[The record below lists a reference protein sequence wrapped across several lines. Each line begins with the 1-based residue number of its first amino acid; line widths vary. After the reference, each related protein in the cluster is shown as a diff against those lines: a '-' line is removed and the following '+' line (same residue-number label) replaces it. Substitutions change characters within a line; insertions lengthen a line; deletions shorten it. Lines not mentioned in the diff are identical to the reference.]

1 MSDSL
6 LDQEVEGDPFEFDRP
21 PQVVLGI
28 SCGTE
33 GSAAALVADGT
44 VVAAA
49 QEDRFTRV
57 PRDRSM
63 PVHALTSCLA
73 TAGLSVADVGAV
85 AYFEK
90 PLNVLGRQITAQ
102 RAQGPSGWWRFA
114 RDTPSSLSA
123 QLGIGRRVQSMLR
136 AAGATDDVPVRYLDH
151 QRSHAAAAYYPSPFD
166 HAAVLVVDGIGQWA
180 TASVG
185 RGDDHSLQV
194 LDELRYPDSVG
205 AVVSFLTGY
214 LGFEPGRDEWNVMAL
229 SAYGEATYLDA
240 LRDLALVLADGSMDV
255 AAARLGWFDQSATR
269 RRELHQLLGGAPR
282 QPGAEL
288 TRRDADL
295 AASVQHLLEE
305 AVVTTVRHVHDVT
318 GVQDLCMAGDVARNC
333 VSNGRILW
341 TTPFDRLW
349 VNPAPGDV
357 GSAVGAALELWHGVD
372 GHHRK
377 VAVPDGM
384 SGAFLGPRALPAE
397 VGAWVEAGDL
407 SAQRFDSDEALAQE
421 VAQRLAAG
429 SLVGWFSGRM
439 EFGPHT
445 LGHRAVLADPR
456 RNDVR
461 RRLDGGATGYD
472 ELVPLTA
479 AVLAD
484 QAREWFKVHGVSPY
498 LSQAADVELS
508 RLVAYGTEPD
518 GLRDRARLSRSQ
530 IPAVTHVDGT
540 AYVQTVDQMRNP
552 ELHRV
557 LTAFHEQ
564 TECAVLA
571 TLPLALEGETVAT
584 SPEDALRVA
593 TAAGLDVLVVERHL
607 FVLNDVID
615 LSGLLGPQGGGDV

>member
-1 MSDSL
+1 M
-6 LDQEVEGDPFEFDRP
+6 LDQEVEGDPFDFDRP
-21 PQVVLGI
+21 PKVVLGI

-33 GSAAALVADGT
+33 GSAAALVADGV

-57 PRDRSM
+57 LRDRSM
-63 PVHALTSCLA
+63 PVHALTSCLSA
-73 TAGLSVADVGAV
+73 AGLSVDDVAAV

-90 PLNVLGRQITAQ
+90 PLNVLGRQVTTQ
-102 RAQGPSGWWRFA
+102 RAQGPRGLVSFA
-114 RDTPSSLSA
+114 CDTPGSLGS
-123 QLGIGRRVQSMLR
+123 QLGVRRRVRTMLR
-136 AAGATDDVPVRYLDH
+136 SVGATAEVPVRFLDH

-185 RGDDHSLQV
+185 RGDDHSLQI

-214 LGFEPGRDEWNVMAL
+214 LGFEPGCDEWNVMAL
-229 SAYGEATYLDA
+229 SAYGSAVYLDS
-240 LRDLALVLADGSMDV
+240 LRDLALVLGDGSVDV
-255 AAARLGWFDQSATR
+255 AAARLGWYDQSATR
-269 RRELHQLLGGAPR
+269 RRELHRLLGGPPR

-288 TRRDADL
+288 TQRDADL

-333 VSNGRILW
+333 VANGRILW

-377 VAVPDGM
+377 VVVPDGM
-384 SGAFLGPRALPAE
+384 SGSFLGPRALPAE
-397 VGAWVEAGDL
+397 VDSWVELGGL
-407 SAQRFDSDEALAQE
+407 GAQRFDSDEELAQE
-421 VAQRLAAG
+421 VARRLAAG
-429 SLVGWFSGRM
+429 SLVGWFGGRM
-439 EFGPHT
+439 EFGPHA

-456 RNDVR
+456 RTDVR

-508 RLVAYGTEPD
+508 RLVAYGVEPD
-518 GLRDRARLSRSQ
+518 GLRQRARLSRSEV
-530 IPAVTHVDGT
+530 PAVTHVDGT

-557 LTAFHEQ
+557 LAAFFEQ

-571 TLPLALEGETVAT
+571 TLPLSLAGVPVAV
-584 SPEDALRVA
+584 SPEDALGVA
-593 TAAGLDVLVVERHL
+593 KEAGLDALVVERHL
-607 FVLNDVID
+607 FVLSDVID
-615 LSGLLGPQGGGDV
+615 LFGLSAPEGGTDD

>member
-1 MSDSL
+1 VSDSI
-6 LDQEVEGDPFEFDRP
+6 LDAEVEGDPFEMDGDP
-21 PQVVLGI
+21 SVVLGI
-28 SCGTE
+28 SCGAE
-33 GSAAALVADGT
+33 GSAAALVADGV

-57 PRDRSM
+57 PRDQSM
-63 PVHALTSCLA
+63 PVHALTSCLTA
-73 TAGLSVADVGAV
+73 AGLTVDDIATV

-90 PLNVLGRQITAQ
+90 PLNVLGRQLTAQ
-102 RAQGPSGWWRFA
+102 RARGPKGLLSFA
-114 RDTPSSLSA
+114 RDMPASLVS
-123 QLGIGRRVQSMLR
+123 QLGVGKRVQTMLR
-136 AAGATDDVPVRYLDH
+136 SVGATSDVPVRYLDH

-180 TASVG
+180 TASLG

-214 LGFEPGRDEWNVMAL
+214 LGFEPGRDEWDVMAL
-229 SAYGEATYLDA
+229 SAYGTATYLDA
-240 LRDLALVLADGSMDV
+240 LRDLALVLFDGSIDV
-255 AAARLGWFDQSATR
+255 AAARLGWYDQSATR
-269 RRELHQLLGGAPR
+269 RRELHQLLGGPPR

-288 TRRDADL
+288 TQRDADL

-333 VSNGRILW
+333 VANGRILW

-384 SGAFLGPRALPAE
+384 SGSFLGPRALPPE
-397 VGAWVEAGDL
+397 VDSWVELGDL
-407 SAQRFDSDEALAQE
+407 GAERFDSDDELADE
-421 VAQRLAAG
+421 VARRLAAG
-429 SLVGWFSGRM
+429 SLVGWFSGRT

-445 LGHRAVLADPR
+445 LGHRAILADPR
-456 RNDVR
+456 RTDVR
-461 RRLDGGATGYD
+461 RRLDGGPTGCD

-498 LSQAADVELS
+498 LSQAADVELN
-508 RLVAYGTEPD
+508 RLVAYGSEPE
-518 GLRDRARLSRSQ
+518 GLRDRARLNRSE

-552 ELHRV
+552 ELHRL
-557 LTAFHEQ
+557 LTAFHSQ

-571 TLPLALEGETVAT
+571 TFPLALGGEPVAV
-584 SPEDALRVA
+584 SPDDALRVA
-593 TAAGLDVLVVERHL
+593 TEAGLDVLVVERHL

-615 LSGLLGPQGGGDV
+615 LSGLSAPEGGSDG

>member
-1 MSDSL
+1 MSDSI
-6 LDQEVEGDPFEFDRP
+6 LDAEVEGDPFDLDGDP
-21 PQVVLGI
+21 TVVLGV

-33 GSAAALVADGT
+33 GSAAALVADGV

-57 PRDRSM
+57 PQDRSL

-73 TAGLSVADVGAV
+73 TAGLSVDEINAV

-90 PLNVLGRQITAQ
+90 PLNVLGRQVTEQ
-102 RAQGPSGWWRFA
+102 RAQGPKGLMSFA
-114 RDTPSSLSA
+114 RDMPASLGA
-123 QLGIGRRVQSMLR
+123 QLGVGRRVQTMLR
-136 AAGATDDVPVRYLDH
+136 SAGATADVPVRYLDH

-229 SAYGEATYLDA
+229 SAYGTATYLDA
-240 LRDLALVLADGSMDV
+240 LRDLALVLADGSIDV
-255 AAARLGWFDQSATR
+255 AAARLGWYDQSATR
-269 RRELHQLLGGAPR
+269 RRELHQLLGGPPR

-288 TRRDADL
+288 TQRDADL

-333 VSNGRILW
+333 VANGRILW

-357 GSAVGAALELWHGVD
+357 GSAAGAALELWHGVD

-377 VAVPDGM
+377 VVVPDGM
-384 SGAFLGPRALPAE
+384 SGSFLGPRALPAE
-397 VGAWVEAGDL
+397 VDSWVELGGL
-407 SAQRFDSDEALAQE
+407 GAQRFDSDEELADE
-421 VAQRLAAG
+421 VARRLAAG
-429 SLVGWFSGRM
+429 SLVGWFGGRM

-456 RNDVR
+456 RTDVR
-461 RRLDGGATGYD
+461 RRLDGGPTGYD

-508 RLVAYGTEPD
+508 RLVAYGAEPE
-518 GLRDRARLSRSQ
+518 GLRERARLNRSE

-552 ELHRV
+552 ELHR
-557 LTAFHEQ
+557 LLAAFHEQ

-571 TLPLALEGETVAT
+571 TLPLALADEPVVV

-593 TAAGLDVLVVERHL
+593 KEAGLDVLVVERHL

-615 LSGLLGPQGGGDV
+615 LSGLSAPEGGSDV

>member
-1 MSDSL
+1 M
-6 LDQEVEGDPFEFDRP
+6 
-21 PQVVLGI
+21 
-28 SCGTE
+28 
-33 GSAAALVADGT
+33 
-44 VVAAA
+44 
-49 QEDRFTRV
+49 
-57 PRDRSM
+57 
-63 PVHALTSCLA
+63 
-73 TAGLSVADVGAV
+73 
-85 AYFEK
+85 
-90 PLNVLGRQITAQ
+90 
-102 RAQGPSGWWRFA
+102 
-114 RDTPSSLSA
+114 
-123 QLGIGRRVQSMLR
+123 
-136 AAGATDDVPVRYLDH
+136 PVRYLDH

-166 HAAVLVVDGIGQWA
+166 HAAVLVVDGVGQWA

-214 LGFEPGRDEWNVMAL
+214 LGFEPGRDEWEVMAL
-229 SAYGEATYLDA
+229 SAYGKATYLDA
-240 LRDLALVLADGSMDV
+240 LRDLALVLADGSIDV
-255 AAARLGWFDQSATR
+255 AAARLGWYDQSGTR
-269 RRELHQLLGGAPR
+269 RRELHQLLGGPPR
-282 QPGAEL
+282 QPAAEL
-288 TRRDADL
+288 TQRDADL

-333 VSNGRILW
+333 VANGRILW

-377 VAVPDGM
+377 VVVPDGM
-384 SGAFLGPRALPAE
+384 SGSFLGPRALPAE
-397 VGAWVEAGDL
+397 VDSWVELGDL
-407 SAQRFDSDEALAQE
+407 GAQRFDSDDELAAE
-421 VAQRLAAG
+421 VARRLAAG
-429 SLVGWFSGRM
+429 SLVGWFGGRM

-456 RNDVR
+456 RTDVR
-461 RRLDGGATGYD
+461 RRLDGGPTGYD

-508 RLVAYGTEPD
+508 RLVAYGAEPE
-518 GLRDRARLSRSQ
+518 GLRERARLNRSE

-552 ELHRV
+552 ELHR
-557 LTAFHEQ
+557 LLAAFHEQ

-571 TLPLALEGETVAT
+571 TFPLALAGEPVAV

-593 TAAGLDVLVVERHL
+593 KDAGLDVLVVERHL
-607 FVLNDVID
+607 FVLTDVID
-615 LSGLLGPQGGGDV
+615 LSGLSAPEGGSGG

>member
-1 MSDSL
+1 MSDSI
-6 LDQEVEGDPFEFDRP
+6 LDAEVEGDPFDLDGDP
-21 PQVVLGI
+21 TVVLGI
-28 SCGTE
+28 SCGSE
-33 GSAAALVADGT
+33 GSAAALVADGV

-57 PRDRSM
+57 PRDCSM
-63 PVHALTSCLA
+63 PVHALTSCLT
-73 TAGLSVADVGAV
+73 TAGLTVDELSAV

-90 PLNVLGRQITAQ
+90 PLNVLGRQFTAQ
-102 RAQGPSGWWRFA
+102 RAQGPKGLVSFA
-114 RDTPSSLSA
+114 RDMPASLGA
-123 QLGIGRRVQSMLR
+123 QLGVGRRVQAMLR
-136 AAGATDDVPVRYLDH
+136 SVGATADVPVRYLDH

-166 HAAVLVVDGIGQWA
+166 HAAVLVVDGVGQWA

-214 LGFEPGRDEWNVMAL
+214 LGFEPGRDEWEVMAL
-229 SAYGEATYLDA
+229 SAYGKATYLDA
-240 LRDLALVLADGSMDV
+240 LRDLALVLADGSIDV
-255 AAARLGWFDQSATR
+255 AAARLGWYDQSGTR
-269 RRELHQLLGGAPR
+269 RRELHQLLGGPPR
-282 QPGAEL
+282 QPAAEL
-288 TRRDADL
+288 TQRDADL

-333 VSNGRILW
+333 VANGRILW

-377 VAVPDGM
+377 VVVPDGM
-384 SGAFLGPRALPAE
+384 SGSFLGPRALPAE
-397 VGAWVEAGDL
+397 VDSWVELGDL
-407 SAQRFDSDEALAQE
+407 GAQRFDSDDELAAE
-421 VAQRLAAG
+421 VARRLAAG
-429 SLVGWFSGRM
+429 SLVGWFGGRM

-456 RNDVR
+456 RTDVR
-461 RRLDGGATGYD
+461 RRLDGGPTGYD

-508 RLVAYGTEPD
+508 RLVAYGAEPE
-518 GLRDRARLSRSQ
+518 GLRERARLNRSE

-552 ELHRV
+552 ELHR
-557 LTAFHEQ
+557 LLAAFHEQ

-571 TLPLALEGETVAT
+571 TFPLALAGEPVAV

-593 TAAGLDVLVVERHL
+593 KDAGLDVLVVERHL
-607 FVLNDVID
+607 FVLTDVID
-615 LSGLLGPQGGGDV
+615 LSGLSAPEGGSDG

>member
-1 MSDSL
+1 
-6 LDQEVEGDPFEFDRP
+6 
-21 PQVVLGI
+21 
-28 SCGTE
+28 
-33 GSAAALVADGT
+33 
-44 VVAAA
+44 
-49 QEDRFTRV
+49 
-57 PRDRSM
+57 M
-63 PVHALTSCLA
+63 PVHALTSCLT
-73 TAGLSVADVGAV
+73 TAGLTVDELSAV

-90 PLNVLGRQITAQ
+90 PLNVLGRQFTGQ
-102 RAQGPSGWWRFA
+102 RAQGPRGLLSFA
-114 RDTPSSLSA
+114 RDMPTSLGA
-123 QLGIGRRVQSMLR
+123 QLGVGRRVQTMLR
-136 AAGATDDVPVRYLDH
+136 SVGATADVPVRYLDH

-205 AVVSFLTGY
+205 AVVAFLTGY
-214 LGFEPGRDEWNVMAL
+214 LGSEPGRDEWDVMAL
-229 SAYGEATYLDA
+229 SAYGKATYLDA
-240 LRDLALVLADGSMDV
+240 LRDLALVLADGSIDV
-255 AAARLGWFDQSATR
+255 AAARLGWYDQSGNR
-269 RRELHQLLGGAPR
+269 RRELHQLLGGPPR
-282 QPGAEL
+282 QPAAEL
-288 TRRDADL
+288 TQRDADL

-333 VSNGRILW
+333 VANGRILW

-377 VAVPDGM
+377 VVVPDGM
-384 SGAFLGPRALPAE
+384 SGSFLGPRALPAE
-397 VGAWVEAGDL
+397 VDSWVELGDL
-407 SAQRFDSDEALAQE
+407 GAQRFDSDDELAAE
-421 VAQRLAAG
+421 VARRLAAG
-429 SLVGWFSGRM
+429 SLVGWFGGRM

-456 RNDVR
+456 RTDVR
-461 RRLDGGATGYD
+461 RRLDGGPTGYD

-508 RLVAYGTEPD
+508 RLVAYGAEPE
-518 GLRDRARLSRSQ
+518 GLRERARLNRSE

-552 ELHRV
+552 ELHR
-557 LTAFHEQ
+557 LLAAFHEQ

-571 TLPLALEGETVAT
+571 TFPLALAGEPVAV

-593 TAAGLDVLVVERHL
+593 KDAGLDVLVVERHL
-607 FVLNDVID
+607 FVLTDVID
-615 LSGLLGPQGGGDV
+615 LSGLSAPEGGSGG

>member
-1 MSDSL
+1 MSDSI
-6 LDQEVEGDPFEFDRP
+6 LDAEVEGDPFDLDGDP
-21 PQVVLGI
+21 TVVLGI

-33 GSAAALVADGT
+33 GSAAALVADGV

-57 PRDRSM
+57 PQDRAM
-63 PVHALTSCLA
+63 PVHALMSCLT
-73 TAGLSVADVGAV
+73 TAGVAVDDLSAV

-90 PLNVLGRQITAQ
+90 PLNLLGRQFTEQ
-102 RAQGPSGWWRFA
+102 RARGPKGLLSFA
-114 RDTPSSLSA
+114 RDMPSSLVA
-123 QLGIGRRVQSMLR
+123 QLGVGRRVQTMLR
-136 AAGATDDVPVRYLDH
+136 SVGATADVPVRYLDH

-166 HAAVLVVDGIGQWA
+166 HAAVLVVDGVGQWA

-214 LGFEPGRDEWNVMAL
+214 LGFEPGQDEWTVMAL
-229 SAYGEATYLDA
+229 SAYGTARYLDA
-240 LRDLALVLADGSMDV
+240 LRDLALVLADGSVDV
-255 AAARLGWFDQSATR
+255 AAARLGWYDQSAIR
-269 RRELHQLLGGAPR
+269 RRELHQLLGGPPR

-288 TRRDADL
+288 TQRDADL

-333 VSNGRILW
+333 VANGRILW

-377 VAVPDGM
+377 VVVPDGM
-384 SGAFLGPRALPAE
+384 SGSFLGPRALPAE
-397 VGAWVEAGDL
+397 VDSWVELGGL
-407 SAQRFDSDEALAQE
+407 GAQRFDADDELADE
-421 VAQRLAAG
+421 VARRLAAG

-456 RNDVR
+456 RTDVR
-461 RRLDGGATGYD
+461 RRLDGGPTGYD
-472 ELVPLTA
+472 ELVPFTA

-508 RLVAYGTEPD
+508 RLVAYGAEPE
-518 GLRDRARLSRSQ
+518 GLRERARLNRSE

-552 ELHRV
+552 ELHR
-557 LTAFHEQ
+557 LLAAFHEQ
-564 TECAVLA
+564 TDCAVLA
-571 TLPLALEGETVAT
+571 TLPLALAGEPVAV

-593 TAAGLDVLVVERHL
+593 QQAGLDVLVVERHL
-607 FVLNDVID
+607 FVLTDVID
-615 LSGLLGPQGGGDV
+615 LSGLSAPEGGSDG